1 MSRDRTGHCRDLLK
15 CVKSMG
21 RMTHRPMEAAWIILG
36 NNLDYMDHIC
46 KNDKLGRGL
55 QLIYV
60 DPALFLEKQVSGIG
74 GAAVGD
80 LRKFFYC

>member
-1 MSRDRTGHCRDLLK
+1 MSRERTGHCRDLLK

-21 RMTHRPMEAAWIILG
+21 QMTHRPMKPDGSYWG

-55 QLIYV
+55 QLIYMWIR
-60 DPALFLEKQVSGIG
+60 LFLEKASI
-74 GAAVGD
+74 
-80 LRKFFYC
+80 RHRWCCSRRS